1 MREIAAL
8 KITEAV
14 KNLCQEANYNLAED
28 VLEAINQALAE
39 EESPPGREILREII
53 KNAEIARKEKLP
65 ICQDTGLAIVFL
77 EIGQEVQVTGGDLH
91 EAINQG
97 VSEGFANLRKSVVLS
112 PLKRV
117 NTNDNTPA
125 IIHMETA
132 PGDKIKIGVLVK
144 GGGGENASSLKMFLP
159 TASSEDI
166 IKYVAEVV
174 EKAGPQ
180 SCPPVIVG
188 VGMGGSFDYVA
199 YLAKKALTRPV
210 ARHHSQSDIAKL
222 EKEMLKKIN
231 ETGVGPMGLGGRI
244 TALAVHIETYPCH
257 IASLP
262 VAVNLECHA
271 HRYKE
276 IVL

>member
-77 EIGQEVQVTGGDLH
+77 EIGQEVRIVGGDLH

-125 IIHMETA
+125 IIHLDTV

-188 VGMGGSFDYVA
+188 VGMGGSFDYVT

-222 EKEMLKKIN
+222 EKEMLKRIN
-231 ETGVGPMGLGGRI
+231 ETGVGPMGLGGKV